1 VYFQYIVL
9 LIKKKKKKKTSQ
21 IIKDEKLD
29 RAKMK
34 NRKKDEKRV
43 TYFVRAQIC
52 A

>member
-1 VYFQYIVL
+1 VMMRLSFVL
-9 LIKKKKKKKTSQ
+9 NTSKKKKKNKSQ

-43 TYFVRAQIC
+43 TYFV
-52 A
+52 